1 MKLIE
6 ERKSLTYS
14 KKLPKEYLILNLRMI
29 FNKELYE
36 NKIISFEIFNRMEEY
51 LIRKMDEVILS
62 LKE

>member
-36 NKIISFEIFNRMEEY
+36 NKIISFEIFNRMEKY
-51 LIRKMDEVILS
+51 LIRKMDEIVLS

>member
-36 NKIISFEIFNRMEEY
+36 NKIISFEIFNRMEKY
-51 LIRKMDEVILS
+51 LIRKMDEIILS